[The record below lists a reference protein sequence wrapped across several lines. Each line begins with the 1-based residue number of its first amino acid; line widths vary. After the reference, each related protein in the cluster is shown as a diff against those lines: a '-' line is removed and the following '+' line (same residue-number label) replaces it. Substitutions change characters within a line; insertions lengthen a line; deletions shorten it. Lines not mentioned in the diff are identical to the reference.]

1 MELKDIQ
8 AKVWAV
14 KPKDMSLEALLEADR
29 RAQDSCT
36 QLVRSAYE
44 LSEYNM
50 SGSATNYTEV
60 CDEAFALKI
69 KLAEVLLDQARLYRS
84 LTWVLDEELAKRLE
98 TIDN

>member
-8 AKVWAV
+8 AKLWAV
-14 KPKDMSLEALLEADR
+14 KPKDMSFEALLEADR

-44 LSEYNM
+44 LGNYNM
-50 SGSATNYTEV
+50 SGSATSYTEV
-60 CDEAFALKI
+60 CAEAFELKI

>member
-14 KPKDMSLEALLEADR
+14 KPKDMSFEALLEADR
-29 RAQDSCT
+29 RAQESCT

-44 LSEYNM
+44 LGEYNLK
-50 SGSATNYTEV
+50 GSVVSSTEV

-84 LTWVLDEELAKRLE
+84 FSWVLEEELNKRLE
-98 TIDN
+98 AINN

>member
-1 MELKDIQ
+1 MELKDIE
-8 AKVWAV
+8 AKVKAV
-14 KPKDMSLEALLEADR
+14 KPENMSLEALLEADR

-44 LSEYNM
+44 LGNYNL
-50 SGSATNYTEV
+50 SGSATSYTEV